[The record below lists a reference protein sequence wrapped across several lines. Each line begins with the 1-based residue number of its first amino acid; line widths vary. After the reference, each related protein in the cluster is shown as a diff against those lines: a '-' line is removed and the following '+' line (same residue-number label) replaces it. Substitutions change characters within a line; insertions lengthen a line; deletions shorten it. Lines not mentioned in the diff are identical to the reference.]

1 MMSVIL
7 ATGHSPGSI
16 AVHDKDNGILVTGD
30 TLYQTDHGLI
40 GSSDNLYPIFPFATD
55 RLLRLVPGQ
64 QLGADGGEC
73 VEAAGPDQGNRGG
86 GRVS

>member
-7 ATGHSPGSI
+7 APGHSPGSI

-40 GSSDNLYPIFPFATD
+40 GSSDK
-55 RLLRLVPGQ
+55 
-64 QLGADGGEC
+64 
-73 VEAAGPDQGNRGG
+73 
-86 GRVS
+86 